1 MSVLQFHMDNEMRD
15 VMDWL
20 TNVKGSKKPTAEN
33 TKKAIEKMINAVIAD
48 KCKIDEKSLDALGLK
63 FN

>member
-20 TNVKGSKKPTAEN
+20 TNVKGSKKPSAETTVN
-33 TKKAIEKMINAVIAD
+33 VIEKIINAVEVKNCNLD
-48 KCKIDEKSLDALGLK
+48 KKHIEALGLK
-63 FN
+63 FD